1 LTVEFHYALIAVAAV
16 FGLLLG
22 SFLNVCIYR
31 IPRDISVVSPRSF
44 CPECGASIAWYDNVP
59 IVSFLLLR
67 GRCRQCLLPIGWR
80 YPLVEFVTPAL
91 FAAVAFR
98 YGFTAAAFKWC
109 IFEAILI
116 VLFCT
121 YLEER
126 LLPDEFT
133 VGGALA
139 GFVFAFFVP
148 VHGSFV
154 DMLMASGRVRLRSL
168 LNALSSAAIFS
179 LPMWGIAKIYERV
192 RQQPDAMGLGDIK
205 LLALLGIYLGFDA
218 GLLAVVVGSLTGAI
232 FGVVYVLVT
241 RQNWRTTSLPFGTF
255 LCLGGALVP
264 LLSKP

>member
-1 LTVEFHYALIAVAAV
+1 LTVELQYAFIAAAAV

-44 CPECGASIAWYDNVP
+44 CPECGASIVWYDNVP
-59 IVSFLLLR
+59 VLSFLLLR
-67 GRCRQCLLPIGWR
+67 GRCRKCGQPIGWR
-80 YPLVEFVTPAL
+80 YPLVEIVTAAL

-98 YGFTAAAFKWC
+98 YGLNAAAFKWC
-109 IFEAILI
+109 LFEAILV

-121 YLEER
+121 DLEER
-126 LLPDEFT
+126 LLLDEFT
-133 VGGALA
+133 LGGSLVGL
-139 GFVFAFFVP
+139 VFAFFVP
-148 VHGSFV
+148 VQGSCV
-154 DMLMASGRVRLRSL
+154 EMLMAAGRVRLRSL
-168 LNALSSAAIFS
+168 LNAVSSAAIFS
-179 LPMWGIAKIYERV
+179 LPLWGIARIYERI
-192 RQQPDAMGLGDIK
+192 RQPDAMGLGDIK

-218 GLLAVVVGSLTGAI
+218 GLLAVVIGSLAGTV

-264 LLSKP
+264 LLSKL